1 MAYLDKVKLADYT
14 RKEDW
19 LNSISHMVGG
29 GLSVVALLMCC
40 IKSVILRRWDY
51 LLLSFIYGITMIAM
65 YSCSSVYHALRPNNG
80 KKVMRMIDHSM
91 IYPMIAGT
99 ITPFALLVI
108 KPVKPVLGWVI
119 FGVAWAVVAT
129 MIPLTLTIFEKT
141 KGIDVVMYLALGWLI
156 IISVKTLW
164 EVFSR
169 TGVTRSASFSTA

>member
-40 IKSVILRRWDY
+40 IKSIILRRWDY
-51 LLLSFIYGITMIAM
+51 LLLSFVYGITMIAM

-91 IYPMIAGT
+91 IYPMIAGK
-99 ITPFALLVI
+99 ACSR
-108 KPVKPVLGWVI
+108 LGD
-119 FGVAWAVVAT
+119 FRCRMGRC
-129 MIPLTLTIFEKT
+129 
-141 KGIDVVMYLALGWLI
+141 GDND
-156 IISVKTLW
+156 
-164 EVFSR
+164 
-169 TGVTRSASFSTA
+169 TAYSYDF

>member
-40 IKSVILRRWDY
+40 IKSIILRRWDY

-119 FGVAWAVVAT
+119 FAVAWVVVAT
-129 MIPLTLTIFEKT
+129 MIPLTLTIFEKQR
-141 KGIDVVMYLALGWLI
+141 
-156 IISVKTLW
+156 
-164 EVFSR
+164 E
-169 TGVTRSASFSTA
+169 